1 MKNRQTT
8 YKHNRHRW
16 FIVGLLSFINIGL
29 IACKVEEKIE
39 QKVEEKI
46 EQKVEEKKYSDD
58 IIELAK
64 DIDMQNPLEDNVKK
78 FQIALKL
85 FSENDIEFGFLESL
99 TILNR
104 DEILGKKPTTRF
116 QKELMKRNEEI
127 AYNVISNKMDKYSK
141 DIITA
146 AKRLIKNQDKSNLVA
161 VKRFQEAT
169 GIANES
175 SVNYG
180 IWDDLTRIKY
190 EDVLQS
196 IAEIQ

>member
-85 FSENDIEFGFLESL
+85 FSENDIEFGFLESI
-99 TILNR
+99 TILAEVSGVNS
-104 DEILGKKPTTRF
+104 ILCKSAIDAIKS
-116 QKELMKRNEEI
+116 ELF
-127 AYNVISNKMDKYSK
+127 
-141 DIITA
+141 
-146 AKRLIKNQDKSNLVA
+146 KS
-161 VKRFQEAT
+161 VK
-169 GIANES
+169 GIFI
-175 SVNYG
+175 VFP
-180 IWDDLTRIKY
+180 
-190 EDVLQS
+190 S
-196 IAEIQ
+196 IERAPV